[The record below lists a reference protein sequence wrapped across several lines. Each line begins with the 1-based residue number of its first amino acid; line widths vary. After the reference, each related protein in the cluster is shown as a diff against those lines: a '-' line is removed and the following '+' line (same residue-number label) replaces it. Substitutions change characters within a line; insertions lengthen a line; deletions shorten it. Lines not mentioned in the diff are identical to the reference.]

1 MSTSPAVK
9 YATSNMYNFK
19 NILELYAKQ
28 NFNFDKVHIQHGA
41 YNDKFIPVT
50 DLHTNA
56 EIMFVWSK
64 TFKELWEKESDIPC
78 YILGAPFAHFRR
90 MKMIKQS
97 KSAKGT
103 IAYPLHSIQNI
114 QISYDIDDYCEKL
127 RNLPEE
133 FQPVTVCLHY
143 YDILKYGADKEYEKR
158 GFNTVCARD
167 IEAIRKTGKTTAA
180 DFEYPIGFYRDLR
193 NHKYASA
200 NTAGTCAFYAVEM
213 GIPFFLLGEPPISDN
228 SQGIEPN
235 LPKKKNIYDA
245 SYTPHVKHFF
255 DLFTHEDKTV
265 ITPEQKEY
273 VYSALGINDCISREE
288 LCKILKELG

>member
-1 MSTSPAVK
+1 MLEKRYPSP
-9 YATSNMYNFK
+9 NMYNFK
-19 NILELYAKQ
+19 NIVELYAGQEYDYK
-28 NFNFDKVHIQHGA
+28 KIHIQHGVS
-41 YNDKFIPVT
+41 YTYTIDKT
-50 DLHTNA
+50 DLYTDA
-56 EIMFVWSK
+56 QVMFAWNK
-64 TFKELWEKESDIPC
+64 RYKELWNKEDERNMPC
-78 YILGAPFAHFRR
+78 YILGSPFVHFRHSQN
-90 MKMIKQS
+90 IQQNPN
-97 KSAKGT
+97 AKGT
-103 IAYPLHSIQNI
+103 IVYPTHSIKDI
-114 QISYDIDDYCEKL
+114 QIQYDIDDYCEKL
-127 RNLPEE
+127 RKLPEE
-133 FQPVTVCLHY
+133 FQPITICLHY
-143 YDILKYGADKEYEKR
+143 YDIQHHQADEEYIKR
-158 GFNTVCARD
+158 GFNVTCALT
-167 IEAIRKTGKTTAA
+167 EPCGPYQ
-180 DFEYPIGFYRDLR
+180 YPIGFYRDLR